1 VQVTEKIYYT
11 LNEYLKEVGSL
22 LSLVLFII
30 LGLFGVLGSVFVIL
44 FINQL
49 KKLIMRKYKEAKY
62 M

>member
-1 VQVTEKIYYT
+1 MQVTEKIYYT